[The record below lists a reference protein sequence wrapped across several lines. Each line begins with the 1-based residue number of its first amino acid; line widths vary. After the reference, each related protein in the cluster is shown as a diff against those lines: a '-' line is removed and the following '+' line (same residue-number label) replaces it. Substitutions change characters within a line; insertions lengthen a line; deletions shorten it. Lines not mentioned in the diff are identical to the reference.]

1 MLGRDS
7 HSQPFFCLF
16 IKNGCDERSKDKE
29 RQKPIKQEEGRGQT
43 TFVVWSIWFLVRV
56 VEKGAFA
63 RKEKFQFGK
72 KCKAELWNDVEII
85 PPPREFVGRLYFFF
99 FQNRCNCPTVGAK

>member
-29 RQKPIKQEEGRGQT
+29 CQKPIKQGEGRGQT
-43 TFVVWSIWFLVRV
+43 TFVVRSIWFLVRV

-72 KCKAELWNDVEII
+72 KCKAEL
-85 PPPREFVGRLYFFF
+85 
-99 FQNRCNCPTVGAK
+99 